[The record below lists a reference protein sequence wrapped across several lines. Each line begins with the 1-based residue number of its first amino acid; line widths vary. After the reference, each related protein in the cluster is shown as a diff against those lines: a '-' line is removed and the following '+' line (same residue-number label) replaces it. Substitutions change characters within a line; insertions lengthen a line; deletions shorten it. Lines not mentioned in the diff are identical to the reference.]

1 MDQRTA
7 LLKFLREVQGK
18 KSSKDENIS
27 GEFLR
32 LKRQSVKNKHD
43 KTYSAGHAE
52 KQENVKKNR
61 YKDIIPFDH
70 SRVQLSLI
78 ISDSDSDYI
87 NASFIKGV
95 YGPHAYIATQGPLP
109 HTVMDFWRMLWE
121 YNVVVVVMACR
132 EFEMGRKKCERYWA
146 NKGEDP
152 YCTGPF
158 SITCEQEEVKP
169 EYIIRTL
176 KVHFQS
182 INRTMYQLHYVNW
195 PDHDI
200 PSSIDPI
207 LELIKDMR
215 KIQPHDDV
223 PICVHCSAGCGR
235 TGVICAID
243 YTWKLLKD
251 EIIPENFSIYN
262 LIQEMRTQRPSVVQT
277 KEQYE
282 LVYRAISD
290 LFEKQLELLNTN
302 PSFSIDEVNELP
314 VTLERPERPPKPI
327 QMSTNS
333 PCHRSPKE
341 ERSSQFKVQELPLV
355 NQHNQLGF
363 FPIRHSQSHGLITD
377 LNNSSSK
384 YEDISQRIQDPTSCI
399 ATCPPERGPGRQ
411 MSLGL
416 DRNVERTSWGELSQ
430 NLERLPHN
438 TTESAS
444 KQCLTRAKS
453 NPFNITSQDLDEPKA
468 SPEIKEYNHLGSLE
482 LLSILSNDSPSTKC
496 NSLPPVGKTWSPC
509 HWEAAQEDKTNVLE
523 NTRSQ
528 SFMHLGSQAM
538 FPTTY
543 STEDPYF
550 SPPGSS
556 LEDSMFSCPDLLCQ
570 HLDSLTSNKPR
581 SENEYGELPPCPSYF
596 EPIRAQHMEEK
607 WNHRSLVETEVVK
620 ENNSDDE
627 TPPPLPERTPESYI
641 LPENPEPVPVPPA
654 SLKIGTSLEWS
665 GCTQARVFTESVNV
679 KTRSKSLKLR
689 GFRKDRKAD
698 SLAIPSS
705 LSLPQCAS
713 DSSPSTETH
722 SPRSSPDPNKAFTRS
737 KSMKILRSMKK
748 TISSVPAL
756 SRTPV
761 TEPSTEQNRSFL
773 NFGFKNRFVKPK
785 GSRNPSPDWV

>member
-1 MDQRTA
+1 MDQKTA
-7 LLKFLREVQGK
+7 LLKFLREVQCK
-18 KSSKDENIS
+18 KSTKDENIA
-27 GEFLR
+27 GEFQR
-32 LKRQSVKNKHD
+32 LKRQSVKNKYD
-43 KTYSAGHAE
+43 KIFPSGHAE

-78 ISDSDSDYI
+78 ISDNDSDYI

-95 YGPHAYIATQGPLP
+95 YGPQAYIATQGPLP
-109 HTVMDFWRMLWE
+109 HTVIDFWRMLWE

-146 NKGEDP
+146 SKGEDP
-152 YCTGPF
+152 FCIGPF
-158 SITCEQEEVKP
+158 SIACEQEDVKP

-176 KVHFQS
+176 QVHFQD
-182 INRTMYQLHYVNW
+182 INRTIYQLHYVNW

-200 PSSIDPI
+200 PSSVDPI
-207 LELIKDMR
+207 LELIVDMR

-251 EIIPENFSIYN
+251 EIIPENFSIFA

-277 KEQYE
+277 KEQYG

-302 PSFSIDEVNELP
+302 PSFSIDEQVDELP
-314 VTLERPERPPKPI
+314 VMLERPERPPRSIK
-327 QMSTNS
+327 MLTDS
-333 PCHRSPKE
+333 PCHRSSKE
-341 ERSSQFKVQELPLV
+341 EISQFTALDLLSEDQS
-355 NQHNQLGF
+355 GF
-363 FPIRHSQSHGLITD
+363 FPIRHSQSHGLISD
-377 LNNSSSK
+377 LNSSSSK
-384 YEDISQRIQDPTSCI
+384 CEDIFQHIQDPPSCVVG
-399 ATCPPERGPGRQ
+399 CPLERGPESQ
-411 MSLGL
+411 MSLGF
-416 DRNVERTSWGELSQ
+416 DWTTERTSWGILSQ
-430 NLERLPHN
+430 NLEQLPHH

-444 KQCLTRAKS
+444 KSYLTRAKS
-453 NPFNITSQDLDEPKA
+453 NPFSITSQDPNEPNA
-468 SPEIKEYNHLGSLE
+468 SLETKEQNHLGSLE

-496 NSLPPVGKTWSPC
+496 NSLLPVGKKRSPC
-509 HWEAAQEDKTNVLE
+509 HWEAAQEDNTNVLK

-528 SFMHLGSQAM
+528 SFMHLSSQDI
-538 FPTTY
+538 FPSTY

-550 SPPGSS
+550 SPPG
-556 LEDSMFSCPDLLCQ
+556 LAAEDSTFSCPDLICQ
-570 HLDSLTSNKPR
+570 HLDSLVSNKYR
-581 SENEYGELPPCPSYF
+581 SENEYSELPSCASYF
-596 EPIRAQHMEEK
+596 EPFGAQLMEEG
-607 WNHRSLVETEVVK
+607 WNRRSLAESQVVK
-620 ENNSDDE
+620 ENDSDEE

-641 LPENPEPVPVPPA
+641 LPETPEPAPVPPA
-654 SLKIGTSLEWS
+654 SLKVGTSLEWS
-665 GCTQARVFTESVNV
+665 GHTQADHFTESTNV

-689 GFRKDRKAD
+689 GFRKDRKAE
-698 SLAIPSS
+698 SLVLPSS
-705 LSLPQCAS
+705 LNLSQCAS
-713 DSSPSTETH
+713 NSAPSPEMS
-722 SPRSSPDPNKAFTRS
+722 SPRSSPDANKLFTRS

-761 TEPSTEQNRSFL
+761 AEPSTEHSRSFL
-773 NFGFKNRFVKPK
+773 NFGFKNRFAKPK
-785 GSRNPSPDWV
+785 GARNPSPDWV

>member
-1 MDQRTA
+1 MDQNTA

-18 KSSKDENIS
+18 KSTKDENIS
-27 GEFLR
+27 GEFQK
-32 LKRQSVKNKHD
+32 LKRQSVKSKHD
-43 KTYSAGHAE
+43 KIFPSGHAE

-78 ISDSDSDYI
+78 ISDNDSDYI

-95 YGPHAYIATQGPLP
+95 YGPQAYIATQGPLP
-109 HTVMDFWRMLWE
+109 HTVIDFWRMLWE

-146 NKGEDP
+146 SKGEDP
-152 YCTGPF
+152 FCTGPF
-158 SITCEQEEVKP
+158 SIACEHEEVKP

-176 KVHFQS
+176 KVHFQNL
-182 INRTMYQLHYVNW
+182 NRTIYQLHYVNW

-207 LELIKDMR
+207 LELIVDMR

-251 EIIPENFSIYN
+251 GIIPENFSIFA

-277 KEQYE
+277 KEQYG
-282 LVYRAISD
+282 LVYRAITD

-302 PSFSIDEVNELP
+302 PSFSIDEQVDELP
-314 VTLERPERPPKPI
+314 VTLERPERPPRSIKVL
-327 QMSTNS
+327 TDS
-333 PCHRSPKE
+333 PCHRSSKE
-341 ERSSQFKVQELPLV
+341 GISQFTAQELPLED
-355 NQHNQLGF
+355 QSGF
-363 FPIRHSQSHGLITD
+363 FPIRHSQSHGLISD
-377 LNNSSSK
+377 LNSSFSK
-384 YEDISQRIQDPTSCI
+384 CEDIFQHIQDPLCI
-399 ATCPPERGPGRQ
+399 VGCPPERGPGSQ
-411 MSLGL
+411 MSLGF
-416 DRNVERTSWGELSQ
+416 DRTTERTSWGEISQ
-430 NLERLPHN
+430 NLEQLPHH

-444 KQCLTRAKS
+444 KSCLTRAKS
-453 NPFNITSQDLDEPKA
+453 NPLSITSQDLDEPNA
-468 SPEIKEYNHLGSLE
+468 SLETKEHNHLGSLE

-496 NSLPPVGKTWSPC
+496 NSLPPVGKNRSPC
-509 HWEAAQEDKTNVLE
+509 HWEAAQEDSTNVLK
-523 NTRSQ
+523 NTGRQ
-528 SFMHLGSQAM
+528 SFMHLSSRCI

-550 SPPGSS
+550 SPPGSAV
-556 LEDSMFSCPDLLCQ
+556 EDSTFSRPDLLCQ
-570 HLDSLTSNKPR
+570 HLDSLVSNRHR
-581 SENEYGELPPCPSYF
+581 SENEYSELPSCPSYF
-596 EPIRAQHMEEK
+596 EPLGAQHMEEG
-607 WNHRSLVETEVVK
+607 WDHRSFAESQAVK
-620 ENNSDDE
+620 ESDSDEE
-627 TPPPLPERTPESYI
+627 TPPPLPQRTPESYI
-641 LPENPEPVPVPPA
+641 LPETPEPAPVPPA
-654 SLKIGTSLEWS
+654 SLKVGASLEWS
-665 GCTQARVFTESVNV
+665 GHTQTDLFRESVNV

-689 GFRKDRKAD
+689 GFRKDRKAE
-698 SLAIPSS
+698 SLALPSS
-705 LSLPQCAS
+705 LSLSQCAS
-713 DSSPSTETH
+713 NSAPTPEMSC
-722 SPRSSPDPNKAFTRS
+722 PRSSPDANKLFTRS
-737 KSMKILRSMKK
+737 KSVKILRSMKK

-761 TEPSTEQNRSFL
+761 AEPRSEQSRSFL

-785 GSRNPSPDWV
+785 GARNPSPDWV